1 MAIESKDKE
10 SIQSIIG
17 YRFRNP
23 DLLEQAFI
31 RRSYSEEN
39 GGENNEVLEF
49 IGDKALDLAVIRV
62 LTEKYGEIAGG
73 GYYSRDPK
81 QFKTEIDEGWLTNLK
96 QKIVQKQSL
105 ARNMSALGFHN

>member
-62 LTEKYGEIAGG
+62 LTEIR
-73 GYYSRDPK
+73 RDCRGRLLQPRSETI
-81 QFKTEIDEGWLTNLK
+81 QNRD
-96 QKIVQKQSL
+96 
-105 ARNMSALGFHN
+105 